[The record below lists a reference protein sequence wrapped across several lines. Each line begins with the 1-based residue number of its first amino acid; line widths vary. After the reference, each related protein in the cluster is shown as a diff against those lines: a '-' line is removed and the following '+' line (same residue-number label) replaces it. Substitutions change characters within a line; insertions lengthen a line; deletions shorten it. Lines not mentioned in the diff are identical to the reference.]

1 MFNTIKSITISNF
14 KCFKNETINFSDLTL
29 ISGLNNTGKS
39 TIYQILL
46 LLEPAFYSKL
56 TPINTL
62 LNLNTK
68 TFQFGNPEEIL
79 NSPKKSEFSIKFS
92 FDEGREAT
100 FKYKLLK
107 NKKGFILN
115 FLELIDKN
123 ENVYF
128 LFKKISDKKN
138 YIKAK
143 NCISLDIDVMRIFLL
158 LVNEEENKDIQNA
171 DKTNKLSFYKIAD
184 RYFSREVK
192 LTNVKNIMIDPFIR
206 FFDTDIKNLK
216 NCLKPEYR
224 KYYIPNKL
232 KTELN
237 KAKIL
242 DCGFQV
248 SPLKIMTDIKYFFDR
263 LKIVKPFRGEPK
275 RVYIETE
282 YKNPLLLT
290 TMLNDSIT
298 IPYKFDI
305 NSKEKLKTTFKKAI
319 NYWIS
324 QIIPNISYFKI
335 NVLVN
340 SLVSETLIKDS
351 KKNISI
357 SNVGFGISQILPLI
371 VTVLINKICIIDEP
385 EVHLHPGLQSRLAD
399 FFVEMIR
406 LDKKII
412 IETHSDH
419 IINKIVYSKLIDETL
434 NDKIKLLWVNKNY
447 KTGISNVEE
456 IKYDKYG
463 YILNQPIGFLDENKN
478 IVSKINN
485 KRIEKLNASI

>member
-1 MFNTIKSITISNF
+1 M
-14 KCFKNETINFSDLTL
+14 
-29 ISGLNNTGKS
+29 
-39 TIYQILL
+39 
-46 LLEPAFYSKL
+46 
-56 TPINTL
+56 
-62 LNLNTK
+62 
-68 TFQFGNPEEIL
+68 
-79 NSPKKSEFSIKFS
+79 
-92 FDEGREAT
+92 
-100 FKYKLLK
+100 
-107 NKKGFILN
+107 
-115 FLELIDKN
+115 
-123 ENVYF
+123 
-128 LFKKISDKKN
+128 
-138 YIKAK
+138 
-143 NCISLDIDVMRIFLL
+143 
-158 LVNEEENKDIQNA
+158 
-171 DKTNKLSFYKIAD
+171 
-184 RYFSREVK
+184 
-192 LTNVKNIMIDPFIR
+192 
-206 FFDTDIKNLK
+206 
-216 NCLKPEYR
+216 
-224 KYYIPNKL
+224 